1 MIDPGAAGVR
11 AGRRAAV
18 LLAGAL
24 VAFVSACGLCGLGGC
39 GRSETPS
46 ERILLIV
53 IDTLRRDHVS
63 AYGSGPVRADLK
75 DAEHTAIIKPWPLG
89 RNHRLGDDQ
98 FTRDDFTIDYQTGTV
113 TCPNQITVSITA
125 TGTATF
131 GAKCRGCPLRV
142 RCTAAVNGKTYRIG
156 EHDQVLA
163 AARAHWRNGDNLD
176 DYRQP

>member
-1 MIDPGAAGVR
+1 M
-11 AGRRAAV
+11 
-18 LLAGAL
+18 
-24 VAFVSACGLCGLGGC
+24 
-39 GRSETPS
+39 
-46 ERILLIV
+46 
-53 IDTLRRDHVS
+53 
-63 AYGSGPVRADLK
+63 RADLK

-163 AARAHWRNGDNLD
+163 AARAGWRNGENLD
-176 DYRQP
+176 DYRQHRPMVERSIAWLVANGHRRVRYRGVERNRIALSLRSAAINLRRLINLGIAHGPHGWELTA